1 MENQSVLSK
10 YKRQPK
16 IYLKLPSGGKWYA
29 SNPME
34 KSGSGELPIY
44 SMTARDELMIKT
56 PDALMSGEATVEVIK
71 SCCPLIDDP
80 WTMPAIDLDAI
91 LIAIRIATYG
101 EKMELEVPIRYYENK
116 EVKFESE
123 RTEIDL
129 RQLLDNMQGK
139 AWNDTFSIGDLTF
152 RLRPLT
158 YKESTGFF
166 MSTFE
171 NQRLAQILQNDKID
185 DAEKL
190 KAFKEGFKKLSQM
203 TLDMIVTHIVEIQT
217 PDGSESNKDAIR
229 EFFNNTDKDTF
240 SSVQKHLE
248 TIKKQWETP
257 ATKFQVPAEYVEKGA
272 QEIIEVPMVF
282 DNSNFF
288 A

>member
-171 NQRLAQILQNDKID
+171 NQRLAQILQSDKID

-217 PDGSESNKDAIR
+217 PDGSESDKNAIR